1 MTCTE
6 AETTTFPTGT
16 GAASAAPEAPQAP
29 EGPVTSG
36 APAAPAVPGPAT
48 RPSTASSLRSLAIDV
63 AVPLG
68 LYYLLRNG
76 FGQSLVLSLAVS
88 SIIPAAR
95 TIFSAAAE
103 REVNLMAGLILMVN
117 IVGIGIS
124 FWAGDPR
131 LLIAKD
137 SAISSVIGLAIL
149 GSVVIGRPLMTA
161 GLKPWLIKG
170 SKERDVAWD
179 RLAAGSAK
187 FRRLEKAF
195 SAIWGT
201 ILLIDC
207 VARVIGAFTLPVSTM
222 VWLST
227 VMTVGAIGVA
237 AVAGGIAAAPMEGML
252 RDEVS

>member
-1 MTCTE
+1 MTS
-6 AETTTFPTGT
+6 TTTET
-16 GAASAAPEAPQAP
+16 AAA
-29 EGPVTSG
+29 
-36 APAAPAVPGPAT
+36 AAPATSPQGTV
-48 RPSTASSLRSLAIDV
+48 SSLRSLAIDI

-68 LYYLLRNG
+68 LYYLLRDG

-95 TIFSAAAE
+95 TIFSVLRE
-103 REVNLMAGLILMVN
+103 REVNLLAGLILAVN
-117 IVGIGIS
+117 MVGIAIS
-124 FWAGDPR
+124 FAAGDPR
-131 LLIAKD
+131 LMIAKD
-137 SAISSVIGLAIL
+137 SAVSSVIGLAIL
-149 GSVVIGRPLMTA
+149 GSVLIGRPLMTA

-170 SKERDVAWD
+170 SAERDAAWD

-201 ILLIDC
+201 VLLTEC
-207 VARVIGAFTLPVSTM
+207 AARLVGAFTLPVGTM

-237 AVAGGIAAAPMEGML
+237 CVAGGIAAAPMEQLL
-252 RDEVS
+252 RDEAP